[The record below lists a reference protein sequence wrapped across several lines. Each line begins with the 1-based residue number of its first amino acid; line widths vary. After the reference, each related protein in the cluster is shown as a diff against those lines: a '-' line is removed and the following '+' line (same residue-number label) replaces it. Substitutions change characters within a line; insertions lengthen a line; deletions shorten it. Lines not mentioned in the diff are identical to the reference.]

1 MTNFVSSNDD
11 SAEATGVLD
20 DGNTVDLL
28 QSLIHNASSADIR
41 ESFNFESRIR
51 RPSGSYE
58 IITSPAPGVSV
69 ATLDRAI
76 SNFTIDWA
84 SHRHR
89 MSNETTDPD
98 AEIGN

>member
-1 MTNFVSSNDD
+1 MPDFMCSDND

-20 DGNTVDLL
+20 DGNAVDLL

-41 ESFNFESRIR
+41 ESFNFESRVR
-51 RPSGSYE
+51 RPPGSCE

-76 SNFTIDWA
+76 SNFTID
-84 SHRHR
+84 
-89 MSNETTDPD
+89 
-98 AEIGN
+98 